1 MLVSPRLL
9 YSHCYGRY
17 AIPAVNVFT
26 MEQVL
31 ALFAAAHRAEA
42 PILVQLTPVARNYA
56 NPVMLQAMIQAT
68 AHIYPDVVY
77 AIHLD
82 HGNEEHAIAALEQGY
97 TSVMIDASHDPFE
110 INIQR
115 TRSVVNQAHTHGIVV
130 EAELGVLSGV
140 EDDLSVE
147 EADAKYTNPQQAK
160 EFVERSGC
168 DSLAVAV
175 GTSHGA
181 YKFSGGQ
188 GIQFHILERIQE
200 LLPGFPLVLHGSS
213 CVDPEVVKAINQ
225 FGGKLKPDAS
235 GVKDEELQKA
245 IQLGICKVNIATDLR
260 LLWTR
265 DHREFFTSQPELIDP
280 VVPGKKYM
288 QSYEAFM
295 LKRFELMGTA
305 GQSRALQPLLQEIQH
320 TIIGQE

>member
-1 MLVSPRLL
+1 MLVSPRLI
-9 YSHCYGRY
+9 YAHCYGRY

-31 ALFAAAHRAEA
+31 SLFASAEQAKA

-56 NPVMLQAMIQAT
+56 NPLMLQAMIQA
-68 AHIYPDVVY
+68 AARIYPGVVY

-82 HGNEEHAIAALEQGY
+82 HGNEEHAFAAVEQGY
-97 TSVMIDASHDPFE
+97 TSVMIDASHDPIE
-110 INIQR
+110 QNILR
-115 TRSVVNQAHTHGIVV
+115 TKKVVEKAHAHGIVV

-147 EADAKYTNPQQAK
+147 EADAKYTNPLQAR
-160 EFVERSGC
+160 EFVEQSGC
-168 DSLAVAV
+168 DSLAIAV

-188 GIQFHILERIQE
+188 GIQFHILEKIQE
-200 LLPGFPLVLHGSS
+200 LLPGFPLVLHGAS
-213 CVDPEVVKAINQ
+213 CVDTEIVKAINSY
-225 FGGKLKPDAS
+225 GGQLKPEAS
-235 GVKDEELQKA
+235 GVRDSELQKA
-245 IQLGICKVNIATDLR
+245 IQLGVCKVNIATDMR

-265 DHREFFTSQPELIDP
+265 DHREFFMTRPDQIDP
-280 VVPGKKYM
+280 VIPGKKYM
-288 QSYEAFM
+288 QSYQEFM
-295 LKRFELMGTA
+295 LKRFDVLGATGQATA
-305 GQSRALQPLLQEIQH
+305 LEPVLKEIQH